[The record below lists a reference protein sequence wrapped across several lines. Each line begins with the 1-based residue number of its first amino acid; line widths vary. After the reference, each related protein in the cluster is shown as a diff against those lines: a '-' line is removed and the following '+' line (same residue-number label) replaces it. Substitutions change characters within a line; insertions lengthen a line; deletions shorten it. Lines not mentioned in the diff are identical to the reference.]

1 MCIRDREIRLQSS
14 ALEQKEKFD
23 QENLSRLKSEITA
36 FMTEKEDIYQS
47 LAHSS
52 EEMEKKQEMIT
63 QLKKESKE
71 SVLHE
76 EQAQMQLKNLQKEKE
91 SRTSQHKDFF
101 EKRDY
106 LSGQIGLLDKECY
119 RLQGQMDKLEE
130 NREERIAY
138 MWSEYEITPNN
149 AVSYR
154 KEELTDLSQMKRQ
167 AAQILSLIHI
177 SEPTRPY

>member
-1 MCIRDREIRLQSS
+1 MEYHTGTVVFGDWVIVEKIGEGASGQVFKMCIRDR
-14 ALEQKEKFD
+14 
-23 QENLSRLKSEITA
+23 
-36 FMTEKEDIYQS
+36 
-47 LAHSS
+47 
-52 EEMEKKQEMIT
+52 
-63 QLKKESKE
+63 
-71 SVLHE
+71 
-76 EQAQMQLKNLQKEKE
+76 

-154 KEELTDLSQMKRQ
+154 KEELTDVYKRQ
-167 AAQILSLIHI
+167 A
-177 SEPTRPY
+177 

>member
-1 MCIRDREIRLQSS
+1 
-14 ALEQKEKFD
+14 
-23 QENLSRLKSEITA
+23 
-36 FMTEKEDIYQS
+36 MTEKEDIYQS

-63 QLKKESKE
+63 QLKKESEE

-149 AVSYR
+149 AVPT
-154 KEELTDLSQMKRQ
+154 EKRN
-167 AAQILSLIHI
+167 LLIF
-177 SEPTRPY
+177 R